1 MPSSTET
8 SISDADVEARWE
20 REGWPADSAHIRV
33 NARNAILGTLAVTF
47 FDWSVDTTGRT
58 WIWILLVHVLAILTM
73 IRVFAATRAP
83 ERPKDLFPKLI
94 LADTLTTFQILVSL
108 AFAPLRVF
116 MHGWC
121 MLCTLAI
128 GNFALN
134 LPIRPK
140 LLIQGTAAI
149 LFAGIVIQHARM
161 RGSEYGTTSEIVAIT
176 AAILIVAFTLPLIP
190 HQIRSHRL
198 HEQRARMLLE
208 NEIALRERRERELD
222 QLSQIAGEARR
233 AAEEASREALAA
245 SQAKSEFLAAMS
257 HEIRTP
263 LNGVIGMS
271 SLLLDS
277 NLSNEQRDYASVIR
291 SSGQALLSVLGDI
304 LDFSKIESGK
314 LELELRE
321 TNLRACIEET
331 IDLFGALAAE
341 KHVDL
346 TYRIDDDCPTTCV
359 TDPTR
364 LRQVL
369 ANLIG
374 NAVKF
379 TSHGDVSIRLTV
391 EEDLLHFF
399 VRDSG
404 IGIPPELQARLFKPF
419 SQVDAST
426 TRKFGGTGLGLAIS
440 KRLVE
445 LLGGEIHVDS
455 TVGYGSTFHFTIALR
470 ASAPRKP
477 EERWLEGKH
486 AVIVDRSPS
495 VQEALACF
503 LEPWGMKT
511 ECFDDLGAA
520 MAWMNNHNA
529 NAFFLDAAKLPD
541 AALEFAN
548 TERPHLILLASLH
561 RLRSAQHVPNVASIV
576 SKPMKRSQLYDA
588 LVPLFGTAKQSQLRT
603 TIPPGEKT
611 MGDQLPARIL
621 LVEDN
626 SINQKVALRMLER
639 LGYLADLA
647 CNGAEAVDFVK
658 RIGYDVVFM
667 DVQMPVL
674 DGLEATRQIRQT
686 PLSGPQP
693 WIVAM
698 TAEAL
703 SGDENRCLAAGM
715 DAYVTKPVQ
724 VATLANALR
733 QGITK
738 QHARAAASS

>member
-1 MPSSTET
+1 MPSSIET
-8 SISDADVEARWE
+8 SISDADVKARWE

-33 NARNAILGTLAVTF
+33 NARNAMIGTLAVTF
-47 FDWSVDTTGRT
+47 FDWSIDTTGRT
-58 WIWILLVHVLAILTM
+58 WLWILPVHLLAISSM
-73 IRVFAATRAP
+73 IRVFMATRAP

-94 LADTLTTFQILVSL
+94 VADTFTTFQVLVSM
-108 AFAPLRVF
+108 AFAPLRVSI
-116 MHGWC
+116 HGWC

-140 LLIQGTAAI
+140 LLIQGTSGVVFVLIA
-149 LFAGIVIQHARM
+149 IQHARM
-161 RGSEYGTTSEIVAIT
+161 RGSEYGTTSEVVAIC
-176 AAILIVAFTLPLIP
+176 AAILIVAFTLPFIP

-198 HEQRARMLLE
+198 HEQRSRMLLE
-208 NEIALRERRERELD
+208 NEIALRERREHELD
-222 QLSQIAGEARR
+222 QLSQIAEEARK

-314 LELELRE
+314 LELEVRE
-321 TNLRACIEET
+321 TDLRACIEES
-331 IDLFGALAAE
+331 IDLFGTLATE
-341 KHVDL
+341 KQVDL
-346 TYRIDDDCPTTCV
+346 AYRIDDDCPTTCV

-364 LRQVL
+364 LRQIL

-379 TSHGDVSIRLTV
+379 TSRGDVSIHLTAKG
-391 EEDLLHFF
+391 DLLHFF
-399 VRDSG
+399 IRDNG
-404 IGIPPELQARLFKPF
+404 IGIPTELQARLFKPF
-419 SQVDAST
+419 SQIDAST

-455 TVGYGSTFHFTIALR
+455 AVGYGSTFHFTIALR
-470 ASAPRKP
+470 ENTPRKP
-477 EERWLEGKH
+477 EERWLAGKS
-486 AVIVDRSPS
+486 AVIVDRSPA
-495 VQEALACF
+495 VREALACF
-503 LEPWGMKT
+503 LHSWGMNT

-520 MAWMNNHNA
+520 MAWMNNHDVH
-529 NAFFLDAAKLPD
+529 AFFLDAAKLPD
-541 AALEFAN
+541 ITLEFDNAQ
-548 TERPHLILLASLH
+548 RPSLILLASLH
-561 RLRSAQHVPNVASIV
+561 RLRTAQNVPDVAGIV
-576 SKPMKRSQLYDA
+576 SKPMKRSQLHDA
-588 LVPLFGTAKQSQLRT
+588 LVPLFGTAKQSPQRT
-603 TIPPGEKT
+603 TVHPGERT
-611 MGDQLPARIL
+611 LGDQLPARIL

-626 SINQKVALRMLER
+626 SINQKVALRMFER

-658 RIGYDVVFM
+658 RIGYDIVFM

-674 DGLEATRQIRQT
+674 DGLEATRQIRQS
-686 PLSGPQP
+686 PISGRQP

-724 VATLANALR
+724 VATLADALR
-733 QGITK
+733 QGIT
-738 QHARAAASS
+738 QQRTRAASS